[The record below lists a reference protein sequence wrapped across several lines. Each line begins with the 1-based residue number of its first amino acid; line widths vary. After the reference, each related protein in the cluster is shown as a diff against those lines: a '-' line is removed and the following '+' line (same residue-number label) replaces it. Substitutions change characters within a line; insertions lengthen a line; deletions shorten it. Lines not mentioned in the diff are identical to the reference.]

1 MKRLKPKELRGI
13 TSLSKYLNHFVLDF
27 LTKKNIKHYRLLKW
41 SENGMNQSLIKTG
54 IYNGETI
61 QDLIP
66 KEINSCEELK

>member
-1 MKRLKPKELRGI
+1 M
-13 TSLSKYLNHFVLDF
+13 SKYLNLFTLDF

-61 QDLIP
+61 QDLITL
-66 KEINSCEELK
+66 EIKSEDKN